1 MFSRRLL
8 IRIIGTLLF
17 LVPVNAQQR
26 NQTRKPEKK
35 SDAASKEAALLRSNA
50 TNLLRSLAQS
60 GNEIESIADRVRVL
74 GEIGDGLW
82 PIDQDDA
89 RAVLLRSFQE
99 IDKLSSGSES
109 DRERV
114 ASQIRSLRRMVLS
127 RIARHDPALANQL
140 IRDLPQAP
148 LTADEKHM
156 QLYGAAGT
164 NGEALL
170 ALADNLLASDP
181 KRAAALA
188 RYSLQDGLSQLLRL
202 FLIDLRGKDPVA
214 ADSLV
219 ETALGHASM
228 QHPGRLFDVLML
240 WDYVYQPPDFYL
252 NGIVWDREPNER
264 RHQPSPALKRAV
276 LAFAVTAVVEN
287 LQQFGTAPEPD
298 PRLAQ
303 TRTSSLYSVIQQLL
317 PSMQVDFPQGA
328 VELQQAAAR
337 VAQELQGAGQTLPQ
351 RPDFQSDTES
361 STTVID
367 SLLEKAG
374 AASQGE
380 ARDSLYLAASFKLF
394 QLKKYE
400 RAKEIAARIDNL
412 DQRAMILEPLN
423 FYFASELVE
432 KGEMSEA
439 LSVGYQ
445 LKTPELRISTFAA
458 IAASFIAKG
467 KSQEAL
473 EALGEGRNTA
483 SKAEPTLEVSAA
495 TLRLASAFAKSD
507 PVRAAELVVLAIQ
520 IANKTKDQSLW
531 PLLSPASSSNTL
543 SLSWKAAPTGGLKS
557 IKAAYSRGGGLA
569 ELLSRLEF
577 EQAVLL
583 AKELKSKGVSLAAQA
598 AFCRAVIESTES
610 KVATGRTR

>member
-8 IRIIGTLLF
+8 VSVLATLVV
-17 LVPVNAQQR
+17 LVPVGAQQ
-26 NQTRKPEKK
+26 KK
-35 SDAASKEAALLRSNA
+35 SDKKSNAASKEAALLRSNA
-50 TNLLRSLAQS
+50 TYHLRSLAQS

-74 GEIGDGLW
+74 SEIGDGLW
-82 PIDQDDA
+82 AINQDDA

-114 ASQIRSLRRMVLS
+114 ASQIRSLRRIVLS

-140 IRDLPQAP
+140 IRDLPQQP

-156 QLYGAAGT
+156 QLYGSPGP

-170 ALADNLLASDP
+170 ALAGNLLASDP

-219 ETALGHASM
+219 EAAVAQASL

-252 NGIVWDREPNER
+252 NGIVWEREPNEG

-276 LAFAVTAVVEN
+276 LSFAVTAVVEN
-287 LQQFGTAPEPD
+287 LQQFGTTPESD
-298 PRLAQ
+298 PRLVQ
-303 TRTSSLYSVIQQLL
+303 RRTSSLYSVIQQLL
-317 PSMQVDFPQGA
+317 PSMQVDYPQGA

-337 VAQELQGAGQTLPQ
+337 VAQELQSAGQTPPQ
-351 RPDFQSDTES
+351 RPEIQSDTES
-361 STTVID
+361 STSVID
-367 SLLEKAG
+367 ALLEKAG

-400 RAKEIAARIDNL
+400 RAKEITARIDNP

-432 KGEMSEA
+432 KGEMNEA
-439 LSVGYQ
+439 LSIGYQ

-458 IAASFIAKG
+458 IAASFIAQG
-467 KSQEAL
+467 KAQEAL
-473 EALGEGRNTA
+473 EAVGEGRNTA

-495 TLRLASAFAKSD
+495 TLQLASAFGKTD

-520 IANKTKDQSLW
+520 TANKTKDQSLW
-531 PLLSPASSSNTL
+531 PLLSPASNAL
-543 SLSWKAAPTGGLKS
+543 NLSWKTAPGGGIQS
-557 IKAAYSRGGGLA
+557 IKAAYSRTGGLTD
-569 ELLSRLEF
+569 LLSRLEF
-577 EQAVLL
+577 EQAVSL

-598 AFCRAVIESTES
+598 AICRAAIESTES
-610 KVATGRTR
+610 KFAAGRTR